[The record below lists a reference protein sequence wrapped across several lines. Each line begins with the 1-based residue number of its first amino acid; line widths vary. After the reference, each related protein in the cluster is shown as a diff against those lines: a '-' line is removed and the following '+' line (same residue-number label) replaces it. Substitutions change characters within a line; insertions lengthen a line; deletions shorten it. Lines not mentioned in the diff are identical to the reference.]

1 MPDRHW
7 TVADIM
13 SFSMEKGT
21 RRGNRTISIS
31 WGSGG
36 VVVVVVVGKDCSK
49 WHGLSLSHPLSL
61 SLSLAWSRWVHGGR
75 VFQSGKLE
83 RTA

>member
-31 WGSGG
+31 WGSG
-36 VVVVVVVGKDCSK
+36 VVVVVVVGKRLFHVARS
-49 WHGLSLSHPLSL
+49 LALLSSLSHSASPG
-61 SLSLAWSRWVHGGR
+61 AGGCTGAECSRV
-75 VFQSGKLE
+75 VS
-83 RTA
+83 